1 MDTPKQDSK
10 MTVSTKLTKAAW
22 RTLKLDKEIL
32 WAGILSMLV
41 SLLLFALMIGG
52 VTLIMYQ
59 AYGSGAEMDE
69 NSVAGNAVFYVII
82 GIFLFVSYAV
92 ANYFS
97 GAVAHAA
104 LKRFRGEDPT
114 LRGSLGASAKKIG
127 SLTAYSGL
135 QATVGLVLNIIS
147 DRLPIGGKIA
157 TWLVGAAWGI
167 ATMFAIPVIMDNK
180 ETRPL
185 KTVRTSA
192 ITLKKVWGESAF
204 IGIGLGLIE
213 IVVTIV
219 MMFILVGSVAISVVL
234 STWVYGAAAA
244 AIFVL
249 GIIAFGVVMSTLRTI
264 IMTAAY
270 YYASTDQ
277 LPAGFDDELIRS
289 MFRPKRAWLK

>member
-1 MDTPKQDSK
+1 MMCDDRWSACLLAIVQVMPYPRQEDGG
-10 MTVSTKLTKAAW
+10 KAMQP
-22 RTLKLDKEIL
+22 T
-32 WAGILSMLV
+32 
-41 SLLLFALMIGG
+41 
-52 VTLIMYQ
+52 
-59 AYGSGAEMDE
+59 
-69 NSVAGNAVFYVII
+69 
-82 GIFLFVSYAV
+82 
-92 ANYFS
+92 
-97 GAVAHAA
+97 
-104 LKRFRGEDPT
+104 T
-114 LRGSLGASAKKIG
+114 LR
-127 SLTAYSGL
+127 SGNC
-135 QATVGLVLNIIS
+135 GPGLNIIS